1 MIQIWSM
8 GTLQDS
14 GWPASADGEEP
25 LTQRPV
31 MAMGILHEG
40 AAVWDLKWCP
50 SRASTWDLPE
60 GVLPQPVTMVVDGE
74 GEAAEG
80 HTPQDGQLPRLGLLA
95 AAFADGSVKIFSV
108 PHPASLAQVFVRL
121 TPVADYKLNA
131 SNVTSVNWSPHGQ
144 HQFLLTGYSDG
155 MTPHTRTHTRSVIH
169 QRRINSAGHIA
180 VWQVGGEGS
189 EARPV
194 MCSRA
199 YKRAVQGVVWDSS
212 NPSVFLSC
220 GQGGYLKFW
229 DTHDPFAPLYSH
241 MAGGGT
247 LAARTIQE
255 CVGVIAHL
263 LHARTQAGLWM

>member
-1 MIQIWSM
+1 MRSTDYIATALRARARVCGVCDWHSSCNNAHRYVGKGMIQIWSM

-14 GWPASADGEEP
+14 GWPASADGEEEP

-60 GVLPQPVTMVVDGE
+60 GVLPQPTTMAVNGE

-80 HTPQDGQLPRLGLLA
+80 HTSQDGQLPRLGLLA

-155 MTPHTRTHTRSVIH
+155 MHLTHIHTIV
-169 QRRINSAGHIA
+169 
-180 VWQVGGEGS
+180 QV
-189 EARPV
+189 
-194 MCSRA
+194 
-199 YKRAVQGVVWDSS
+199 
-212 NPSVFLSC
+212 
-220 GQGGYLKFW
+220 
-229 DTHDPFAPLYSH
+229 
-241 MAGGGT
+241 
-247 LAARTIQE
+247 
-255 CVGVIAHL
+255 
-263 LHARTQAGLWM
+263 